1 MADELTCPQHGRS
14 VPAFLCRH
22 LMGGSGLGFFYADE
36 PGNPYPDAWCSAC
49 DDVLQR
55 IGEWNTE
62 SEAFAGIHVVCSGCY
77 TDAKRRNCDRH
88 FTYRCDACSQVH
100 EGVPGFGWDYPAYY
114 HDIPETERPS
124 RVALTPVTCVIDGQ
138 DFYVRGIL
146 ESPVIDASGSLLL
159 GVWVSLSA
167 KSYHRVQ
174 ELPSLPT
181 SMRHG
186 PR

>member
-100 EGVPGFGWDYPAYY
+100 EGVPGFGWDYQA
-114 HDIPETERPS
+114 
-124 RVALTPVTCVIDGQ
+124 
-138 DFYVRGIL
+138 
-146 ESPVIDASGSLLL
+146 SLL
-159 GVWVSLSA
+159 S
-167 KSYHRVQ
+167 KID
-174 ELPSLPT
+174 P
-181 SMRHG
+181 
-186 PR
+186 